1 LFKRHQLLPV
11 TDLKLLTRDYP
22 PIAKNALTIL
32 VNLASDQEI
41 LKFLAKDDHFIEVLL
56 KKLMV
61 SLFSVYQGGPG

>member
-1 LFKRHQLLPV
+1 VRSGLSKNASLIRVLVQ
-11 TDLKLLTRDYP
+11 